1 MISIYDGRQC
11 IGFVLADGRRGYEAF
26 TAAGDVRDAEWSD
39 QQDSV
44 NCECASVGSVGA
56 GPYEYKA

>member
-1 MISIYDGRQC
+1 MTTTSPLLSVYDGQRC
-11 IGFVLADGRRGYEAF
+11 VGFVVARGRRGYEAF

-44 NCECASVGSVGA
+44 NCE
-56 GPYEYKA
+56 